1 MADEYDS
8 FSNEY
13 MDPYNP
19 SDWSKTDA
27 AGLVKGFWA
36 AVKELT
42 EQPLGIR
49 KVFITGI
56 SPLSLTDNT
65 SGFNIAYNMSF
76 NSKVAGICGLTRADL
91 VAALRMICDSE
102 EKVEEHL
109 KLLTKYANGYHF
121 CNFRK
126 VELMYNSDTCLE
138 YLQVGH
144 RSDSLLPPISSQ
156 FMLSVLIVI
165 CDWKRQS

>member
-144 RSDSLLPPISSQ
+144 RRFPSASNQFPIHALCANSN
-156 FMLSVLIVI
+156 M
-165 CDWKRQS
+165 